1 MPEIRQ
7 LSEASAGEI
16 TFPSLAGCLAAGKR
30 VRVSGQFIAGGWRVS
45 TRGSSFDVI
54 SPATEEPVATLRAA
68 SDTDVDEA
76 VSAARSALR
85 SGSWAGISLDER
97 IAVVEGV
104 CAKLEAQ
111 ADHIARVQTEQMG
124 APITATRAS
133 VARRVAANMRSNVNA
148 ARQLPTR
155 FLVPDDEGV
164 TLVERRPVGVVGVI
178 VPWNAPLSFE
188 ADKVSAA
195 LLSGCSAVLKAAPE
209 APLEAFALAGLFSE
223 SGLPPGVLNVV
234 AGAGDVGEMIV
245 SHPGVARVTF
255 TGSTATGKR
264 IAAICSGRLAKATL
278 ELGGK
283 SAALILPDADLDP
296 TAAVIASSNFGNA
309 GQSCH
314 ALTRVLIPRGLQTEF
329 LDRVRA
335 IAQALVI
342 GDPRQP
348 ETQLGP
354 LVSERQRSRVEGKL
368 ALARHAGATAAVGGG
383 RPRHMDKG
391 WYVEPTVLTDVAN
404 SMEIAREEIF
414 GPVMSVLTYG
424 TVDEAIA
431 IANDSEYGLG
441 GSVFTT
447 DPDHGL
453 EVARRIDAGML
464 AVNAW
469 GMTRSAPFGGV
480 KDSGIGREHGIWG
493 LASCFETYAIRPDP
507 RSAADRLLAAS
518 DGIEAPVL
526 AD

>member
-1 MPEIRQ
+1 MPETGD
-7 LSEASAGEI
+7 EEI
-16 TFPSLAGCLAAGKR
+16 SFPSMARCLAEGKR
-30 VRVSGQFIAGGWRVS
+30 VRVSGQFIAGGWRAS
-45 TRGSSFDVI
+45 AAGSSFDVI
-54 SPATEEPVATLRAA
+54 SPITEEPVATLRAA
-68 SDTDVDEA
+68 SHTEVDDA
-76 VSAARSALR
+76 VSAARVAIR
-85 SGSWAGISLDER
+85 SRSWAGMSLDER
-97 IAVVEGV
+97 SEVVERV

-111 ADHIARVQTEQMG
+111 ADNIARVQTEQMG

-148 ARQLPTR
+148 ARRLPTR
-155 FLVPDDEGV
+155 FLVDDDEGV

-195 LLSGCSAVLKAAPE
+195 LLSGCSVVLKAAPE
-209 APLEAFALAGLFSE
+209 APLEAFALAALFSE

-234 AGAGDVGEMIV
+234 AGAGDVGEMLV

-264 IAAICSGRLAKATL
+264 IAAICAERLARVTL

-283 SAALILPDADLDP
+283 SAALILPDADLDE
-296 TAAVIASSNFGNA
+296 TAVEVARSNFGNG
-309 GQSCH
+309 GQTCH
-314 ALTRVLIPRGLQTEF
+314 ALTRVLVPEELEMDF

-335 IAQALVI
+335 IAETLVI
-342 GDPRQP
+342 GDPRRP

-368 ALARHAGATAAVGGG
+368 ALARQAGATISVGGG
-383 RPRHMDKG
+383 RPREMEKG
-391 WYVEPTVLTDVAN
+391 WYVEPTVLTHVTN
-404 SMEIAREEIF
+404 SMEVVREEIF
-414 GPVMSVLTYG
+414 GPVMSVLTYS
-424 TVDEAIA
+424 TEAEAIA

-441 GSVFTT
+441 GSVFTA

-453 EVARRIDAGML
+453 EVAGRVDTGML
-464 AVNAW
+464 AVNTW

-480 KDSGIGREHGIWG
+480 KGSGIGREHGIWG

-507 RSAADRLLAAS
+507 RSAALLALVPTG
-518 DGIEAPVL
+518 GIADPAL
-526 AD
+526 AE

>member
-1 MPEIRQ
+1 
-7 LSEASAGEI
+7 LSEAGAEEV
-16 TFPSLAGCLAAGKR
+16 TFSSLAGRLTEGKR
-30 VRVSGQFIAGGWRVS
+30 IRISGQFIAGRWRVS
-45 TRGSSFDVI
+45 TGGSSFDVI
-54 SPATEEPVATLRAA
+54 SPATEDPVATLRSA
-68 SDTDVDEA
+68 SCTDVDEA
-76 VSAARSALR
+76 VSAARSALSSR
-85 SGSWAGISLDER
+85 SWAGISLDER
-97 IAVVEGV
+97 TAVVERV
-104 CAKLEAQ
+104 CAKLQAQ
-111 ADHIARVQTEQMG
+111 ADDIARVQTEQMG

-155 FLVPDDEGV
+155 FLVDDDEGV

-195 LLSGCSAVLKAAPE
+195 LLSGCSVVLKAAPE
-209 APLEAFALAGLFSE
+209 APLEAFALASLFSE

-234 AGAGDVGEMIV
+234 AGGSDVGEMVV

-264 IAAICSGRLAKATL
+264 IAAVCAGRLAKATL

-283 SAALILPDADLDP
+283 SAGLILRDADLEQ
-296 TAAVIASSNFGNA
+296 TAAVVARSNFGNA

-314 ALTRVLIPRGLQTEF
+314 ALTRVLIPKGFEVEF

-335 IAQALVI
+335 IAEGLVI
-342 GDPRQP
+342 GDPRRP

-354 LVSERQRSRVEGKL
+354 LVSERQRSRVEEKL
-368 ALARHAGATAAVGGG
+368 ALARRAGAVAAVGGG
-383 RPRHMDKG
+383 RPRHMEKG
-391 WYVEPTVLTDVAN
+391 WYVEPTVLTGVTN

-424 TVDEAIA
+424 TEDEAIA

-453 EVARRIDAGML
+453 EVARRIDTGML
-464 AVNAW
+464 AINAW

-480 KDSGIGREHGIWG
+480 KDSGVGREHGIWG

-507 RSAADRLLAAS
+507 RSAAHLVLAANG
-518 DGIEAPVL
+518 GIEAPAL
-526 AD
+526 AE

>member
-1 MPEIRQ
+1 MHGDE
-7 LSEASAGEI
+7 EI
-16 TFPSLAGCLAAGKR
+16 TFSSLAGRLAEGKR
-30 VRVSGQFIAGGWRVS
+30 VQVSGQFIAGGWRVS

-54 SPATEEPVATLRAA
+54 SPTTEEPVATLRAA
-68 SDTDVDEA
+68 SHTDVDEA

-85 SGSWAGISLDER
+85 SRPWADMSLDER
-97 IAVVEGV
+97 TDVVEQV
-104 CAKLEAQ
+104 CAKLEAR

-155 FLVPDDEGV
+155 FLVNDDEGV
-164 TLVERRPVGVVGVI
+164 TLVERRPIGVVGVI

-195 LLSGCSAVLKAAPE
+195 LLSGCSVVLKAAPE
-209 APLEAFALAGLFSE
+209 APLEAFALATLFSE

-234 AGAGDVGEMIV
+234 AGAGDVGELIV

-255 TGSTATGKR
+255 TGSTAAGKR
-264 IAAICSGRLAKATL
+264 IAAICAGRLARVTL

-283 SAALILPDADLDP
+283 SAGLILRDADLDQ
-296 TAAVIASSNFGNA
+296 TAAVVARSNFGNA
-309 GQSCH
+309 GQTCH
-314 ALTRVLIPRGLQTEF
+314 ALTRVLIPKGLEMEF

-335 IAQALVI
+335 IAEALVI
-342 GDPRQP
+342 GDPRRP

-354 LVSERQRSRVEGKL
+354 LVSKRQRSRVEGKL
-368 ALARHAGATAAVGGG
+368 ALARQAGATVSVGGG
-383 RPRHMDKG
+383 RPRHMEKG
-391 WYVEPTVLTDVAN
+391 WYVEPTVLTDVTN
-404 SMEIAREEIF
+404 SMEVVREEIF

-424 TVDEAIA
+424 TEDEAIA

-441 GSVFTT
+441 GSVFTA

-453 EVARRIDAGML
+453 EVARRIDTGML

-480 KDSGIGREHGIWG
+480 KNSGVGREHGIWG

-507 RSAADRLLAAS
+507 HSAAHLALAA
-518 DGIEAPVL
+518 DGGVAGPVL
-526 AD
+526 AE

>member
-1 MPEIRQ
+1 LHSDEE
-7 LSEASAGEI
+7 L
-16 TFPSLAGCLAAGKR
+16 TFPSMAARLAEGQG

-45 TRGSSFDVI
+45 TGRPSFDVI
-54 SPATEEPVATLRAA
+54 SPTTEEPVATLRAA
-68 SDTDVDEA
+68 SPADVDAA
-76 VSAARSALR
+76 VSAARFAFR
-85 SGSWAGISLDER
+85 SKPWADMSLDER
-97 IAVVEGV
+97 ADVVERV

-111 ADHIARVQTEQMG
+111 ADDVARVQTEQMG

-148 ARQLPTR
+148 ARQFPTR
-155 FLVPDDEGV
+155 VLVDDNEGV
-164 TLVERRPVGVVGVI
+164 TLVERRPIGIVGVI

-195 LLSGCSAVLKAAPE
+195 LLSGCTVVLKAAPE
-209 APLEAFALAGLFSE
+209 APLEAFALAALFSE
-223 SGLPPGVLNVV
+223 SGLPPGALNVV

-255 TGSTATGKR
+255 TGSTAAGKR
-264 IAAICSGRLAKATL
+264 IATICAGRLARVTL

-283 SAALILPDADLDP
+283 SAGLILRDADLDL
-296 TAAVIASSNFGNA
+296 AASVVAMSNFGNA

-314 ALTRVLIPRGLQTEF
+314 ALTRVLIPEELETEF
-329 LDRVRA
+329 VDRVRA
-335 IAQALVI
+335 IAEALVI
-342 GDPRQP
+342 GDPRRP

-368 ALARHAGATAAVGGG
+368 ALARQAGATVPVGGG
-383 RPRHMDKG
+383 RPRHMEKG
-391 WYVEPTVLTDVAN
+391 WYVEPTVLTGVTN
-404 SMEIAREEIF
+404 GMEVTREEIF
-414 GPVMSVLTYG
+414 GPVMSVLSYG
-424 TVDEAIA
+424 TEEEAIA

-441 GSVFTT
+441 GSVFTA
-447 DPDHGL
+447 DADHGL
-453 EVARRIDAGML
+453 EVARRIDSGML

-480 KDSGIGREHGIWG
+480 KNSGMGREHGIWG

-507 RSAADRLLAAS
+507 RSAAHLALTVGGGAA
-518 DGIEAPVL
+518 GPVR
-526 AD
+526 AE